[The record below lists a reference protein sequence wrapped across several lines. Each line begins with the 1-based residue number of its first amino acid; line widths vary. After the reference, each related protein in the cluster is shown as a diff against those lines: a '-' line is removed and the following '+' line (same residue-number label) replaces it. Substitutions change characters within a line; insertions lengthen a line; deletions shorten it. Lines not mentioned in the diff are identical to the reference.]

1 MSIGCC
7 IFLLAGNRS
16 YQNQTVTI
24 PDKKDY
30 KLIFENIT
38 LFTENMDKE
47 ESKSINFYLNI
58 SSNTNINIDEH
69 DKMNV
74 KITFPEF
81 FVETTGFT
89 SAKSEILPKKISKD
103 QSLQVPIMTYLV
115 PADIYENLKIPKTLK
130 ITVYLNDQLFAEED
144 LDVIIQNV

>member
-16 YQNQTVTI
+16 YQNQTVTK

-30 KLIFENIT
+30 KLNFENIT
-38 LFTENMDKE
+38 LFTENIDKE
-47 ESKSINFYLNI
+47 ESKSINFHLNI

-81 FVETTGFT
+81 FSETTGFI

-103 QSLQVPIMTYLV
+103 QSL
-115 PADIYENLKIPKTLK
+115 
-130 ITVYLNDQLFAEED
+130 
-144 LDVIIQNV
+144 

>member
-30 KLIFENIT
+30 KLNFENIT
-38 LFTENMDKE
+38 LFTENIDKE
-47 ESKSINFYLNI
+47 ENKSINFYLKI

-69 DKMNV
+69 DKMNI

-81 FVETTGFT
+81 FAEATGFT

-115 PADIYENLKIPKTLK
+115 PADIYENLEIPKTLK

>member
-1 MSIGCC
+1 
-7 IFLLAGNRS
+7 
-16 YQNQTVTI
+16 
-24 PDKKDY
+24 
-30 KLIFENIT
+30 
-38 LFTENMDKE
+38 MDKE

-81 FVETTGFT
+81 FSETTGFT

-144 LDVIIQNV
+144 LDVIQNV